1 MEPTTSDA
9 QPSEARPR
17 SLEGVRVLDL
27 SRVLAGPFCA
37 MILADLGAEV
47 IKVESPGGDD
57 SRFFGPAVGDD
68 SGYYR
73 LFNRSKYGI
82 KLDLKQDA
90 ERETLIEL
98 VKRCDVLIEN
108 FRPGVL
114 ERLGLSIASLRE
126 INPRLVAVSI
136 SGFGQEG
143 PLSQAPAYDLVA
155 QAMSG
160 LMSVTG
166 WPGGQGT
173 RIGISLGDI
182 IPGLYGAIGALAA
195 LQERHRTGE
204 GQHVDL
210 SMLDSLI
217 SVLESVGMRA
227 LHEPEMPTAVGNDHA
242 LTVPF
247 STYSASDGPV
257 VVAVSNDRLFEK
269 LAAALDRPEWLT
281 DPRFLDYDSRF
292 DHRDE
297 MREAIEA
304 ALAPF
309 TTAEAE
315 ERLQAHGVPTA
326 RVFDVREALTS
337 GHAKHRGVVAV
348 ESDGFQTLASPL
360 RLNGS
365 VPPSPAPGLG
375 EHNHLIP
382 AWLAEPELGAPVAGG
397 TGATPD
403 PAPHAAGEQPEAR

>member
-1 MEPTTSDA
+1 MSTPNLGSPIPGTPT
-9 QPSEARPR
+9 R

-57 SRFFGPAVGDD
+57 SRFFGPTIGED

-73 LFNRSKYGI
+73 LFNRSKVGI
-82 KLDLKQDA
+82 TLDLKQVEQRD
-90 ERETLIEL
+90 TLIEL
-98 VKRCDVLIEN
+98 VRRSDVLIEN

-114 ERLGLSIASLRE
+114 ERLGLSISSLRE
-126 INPRLVAVSI
+126 TNPKLVAVSI
-136 SGFGQEG
+136 SGFGQDG

-173 RIGISLGDI
+173 RIGISLGDL

-195 LQERHRTGE
+195 LQERHLTGV

-227 LHEPEMPTAVGNDHA
+227 LHEPEVPTAVGNDHA

-247 STYSASDGPV
+247 STYAAADGPV

-269 LAAALDRPEWLT
+269 LAAALDQPGWLT
-281 DPRFLDYDSRF
+281 DPRFHDYDARF

-297 MREAIEA
+297 MRAAIEA

-309 TTAEAE
+309 TADDAVR
-315 ERLQAHGVPTA
+315 RLQEHGVPTA
-326 RVFDVREALTS
+326 RVANVREALTS
-337 GHAKHRGVVAV
+337 EHARHRGVVAV

-360 RLNGS
+360 RLLGS
-365 VPPSPAPGLG
+365 VPPSPAPRLG
-375 EHNHLIP
+375 EHNHLVP
-382 AWLAEPELGAPVAGG
+382 GWLAEPAP
-397 TGATPD
+397 
-403 PAPHAAGEQPEAR
+403 AAASPEAAASAR